1 MSGDR
6 AEHDMNEESGPMT
19 YPPQPPGS
27 GPYGGPPPQPGPY
40 GQQPGPYGQQPGP
53 YGGQQQPQPGP
64 YGPPPPTDPYQ
75 QQPPYQGFGGGYPG
89 DPGLPPKKS
98 NRNVI
103 VAVVVIAVLVL
114 GGAGTA
120 IYFFLN
126 KKKDDP
132 SPSSGGGGTSQTTTS
147 NGKPSEAPA
156 SKDGPEKVQQDYVDA
171 YESKQFSSVVANA
184 CKAYK
189 DKFGTDTSQLEQQ
202 LAPFDITAKAD
213 GDPEVSGNTATALI
227 DLELTKDGQTKP
239 AKIKIK
245 IVKES
250 GSWKFCGEGE
260 A

>member
-1 MSGDR
+1 
-6 AEHDMNEESGPMT
+6 MT
-19 YPPQPPGS
+19 YPPQPPGG
-27 GPYGGPPPQPGPY
+27 GPYGGPPQQPGPY

-53 YGGQQQPQPGP
+53 YGGQPQQPQPGP
-64 YGPPPPTDPYQ
+64 YGPPPTDPYQ

-89 DPGLPPKKS
+89 DPGPPPKKS

-103 VAVVVIAVLVL
+103 IAVVVIAVLVL

-120 IYFFLN
+120 IFFLT
-126 KKKDDP
+126 KKKDE
-132 SPSSGGGGTSQTTTS
+132 PSSSSQGGGGSTSQTTTS
-147 NGKPSEAPA
+147 GKPSDPPV
-156 SKDGPEKVQQDYVDA
+156 SKDGPEKVQQAYVDA

-202 LAPFDITAKAD
+202 LAPYDITAKAE
-213 GDPEVSGNTATALI
+213 GDPEVTGNTATALI